1 MLKRSIVIL
10 LASVV
15 LLSGL
20 NMHAKEREPLVFVR
34 TIPLSELH
42 DGDFDHLAVDIP
54 GHRLFVAAEENSAV
68 EVIDLRTDKLIHII
82 DGVKAPHSILY
93 RADANKLF
101 VVDGGT
107 GQIKM
112 YQGDSLKP
120 IWAIQLELEC
130 DSIAID
136 PVANIVFVVNGGRST
151 HEPFSFISAVDLT
164 TGVKLY
170 DIKIESGFVDA
181 ISLDKS
187 TGRLFA
193 NFADQNAVAVIDI
206 AKRTVIAIWQVGDQA
221 HLNLA
226 MAFDSA
232 RHRLFVVA
240 RKPAKLLVLNSD
252 SGEIVASLPCVDMS
266 DDVTY
271 DPASKRLYI
280 AGTDFIDVFQQ
291 RDADHYDLIGHAPGS
306 FRAKTAILV
315 PEFNQYFVAAP
326 RHLDK
331 MAEVRVYKVKP

>member
-1 MLKRSIVIL
+1 MKRFIVIL
-10 LASVV
+10 FASVV

-20 NMHAKEREPLVFVR
+20 NVHAKEREPLVFVR

-42 DGDFDHLAVDIP
+42 DGDFDHLAIDIP

-68 EVIDLRTDKLIHII
+68 EVIDLLTDKLIRSI
-82 DGVKAPHSILY
+82 DDVKAPHSILY
-93 RADANKLF
+93 RADTNRLF

-120 IWAIQLELEC
+120 IGSIQLELEC

-151 HEPFSFISAVDLT
+151 HEPFSFISAVDLV
-164 TGVKLY
+164 TGTKLY
-170 DIKIESGFVDA
+170 DIKVDSGLVDA

-187 TGRLFA
+187 TGRMFV
-193 NFADQNAVAVIDI
+193 NFADKNTVGVIDI
-206 AKRTVIAIWQVGDQA
+206 AKRTVTAIWPVGDQA

-252 SGEIVASLPCVDMS
+252 SGEIVANLPCVDMS

-280 AGTDFIDVFQQ
+280 AGTYFVDVFQQ
-291 RDADHYDLIGHAPGS
+291 RDADHYDLIGHASGS

-331 MAEVRVYKVKP
+331 PAGVRVYDVKP

>member
-1 MLKRSIVIL
+1 MLKRIIVIL

-20 NMHAKEREPLVFVR
+20 NIHAKEREPLVFVR

-42 DGDFDHLAVDIP
+42 DGDFDHLAVDIS
-54 GHRLFVAAEENSAV
+54 GRRLFVAAEENSAV
-68 EVIDLRTDKLIHII
+68 DVIDLRTHKLIHRIEGI
-82 DGVKAPHSILY
+82 KAPHSLLY
-93 RADANKLF
+93 RADANKLL
-101 VVDGGT
+101 VIDGGT
-107 GQIKM
+107 GQIKI

-120 IWAIQLELEC
+120 IGAIQLELEC

-151 HEPFSFISAVDLT
+151 HEPFSFLSAVDLT
-164 TGVKLY
+164 TGTKLY
-170 DIKIESGFVDA
+170 DIKVDSGFVDA

-193 NFADQNAVAVIDI
+193 NFADENAVGVIDI
-206 AKRTVIAIWQVGDQA
+206 SKRSVVSVWPVGDQA

-226 MAFDSA
+226 MAFDSV

-240 RKPAKLLVLNSD
+240 RKPAKLLILNSD

-280 AGTDFIDVFQQ
+280 AGTEFIDVFQQ

-315 PEFNQYFVAAP
+315 PEFKQYFVAAP

-331 MAEVRVYKVKP
+331 TAGVRVYDVKP

>member
-1 MLKRSIVIL
+1 MLKKLIVIL

-20 NMHAKEREPLVFVR
+20 NMHAKQREPLVFVR
-34 TIPLSELH
+34 TIPLSDLH

-68 EVIDLRTDKLIHII
+68 EVIDLRTDKLIHSIE
-82 DGVKAPHSILY
+82 GVKAPHSLLY
-93 RADANKLF
+93 RADANKLL

-107 GQIKM
+107 GQIKI

-120 IWAIQLELEC
+120 IGAVQLELEC

-136 PVANIVFVVNGGRST
+136 RVANIVCVVNGGRST

-164 TGVKLY
+164 TGMKLY
-170 DIKIESGFVDA
+170 DIKVDSGFVDA
-181 ISLDKS
+181 IALDKS

-193 NFADQNAVAVIDI
+193 NFADQNAVGVIDI
-206 AKRTVIAIWQVGDQA
+206 AKRSVVAVWPVGEQA

-226 MAFDSA
+226 MAFDST

-271 DPASKRLYI
+271 DPPSNPLYI
-280 AGTDFIDVFQQ
+280 PGTDFIYIFQQ
-291 RDADHYDLIGHAPGS
+291 RDADHYELIEHAPGS
-306 FRAKTAILV
+306 FRAKTPILV
-315 PEFNQYFVAAP
+315 PEFNQYFLAAP

-331 MAEVRVYKVKP
+331 MAGVRVYDVKP

>member
-1 MLKRSIVIL
+1 LKRFIVIL
-10 LASVV
+10 FASVV

-20 NMHAKEREPLVFVR
+20 NVHAKEREPLVFVR

-68 EVIDLRTDKLIHII
+68 EVIDLRTDKLIRSI
-82 DGVKAPHSILY
+82 DDVKAPHSILY
-93 RADANKLF
+93 RADTNRLF

-120 IWAIQLELEC
+120 IGSIQLELEC

-164 TGVKLY
+164 TGMKLY
-170 DIKIESGFVDA
+170 DIKVDSGFVDA
-181 ISLDKS
+181 IFLDKS

-193 NFADQNAVAVIDI
+193 NFADQNGVGVIDI
-206 AKRTVIAIWQVGDQA
+206 SKRSVVSVWPVGDQA

-226 MAFDSA
+226 MAFDSV

-240 RKPAKLLVLNSD
+240 RKPAKLLILNSD

-280 AGTDFIDVFQQ
+280 AGTEFIDVFQQ

-315 PEFNQYFVAAP
+315 PEFKQYFVAAP

-331 MAEVRVYKVKP
+331 TAGVRVYDVKP

>member
-1 MLKRSIVIL
+1 MLTRIIVIL

-20 NMHAKEREPLVFVR
+20 KMQAKEREPLVFVR
-34 TIPLSELH
+34 AIPLSDLH

-54 GHRLFVAAEENSAV
+54 GRRLFVAAEDNSAV
-68 EVIDLRTDKLIHII
+68 EVIDLRTDKLVHSIE
-82 DGVKAPHSILY
+82 GVKAPHSLLY
-93 RADANKLF
+93 RADANKLL

-107 GQIKM
+107 GQIKI

-120 IWAIQLELEC
+120 IGAIQLELEC

-151 HEPFSFISAVDLT
+151 HEPYSFISAVDLT
-164 TGVKLY
+164 TGLKLY
-170 DIKIESGFVDA
+170 DIKIDSGFVDA

-206 AKRTVIAIWQVGDQA
+206 AKRTVIARWLVGDQA

-271 DPASKRLYI
+271 DPTSKRLYI

-291 RDADHYDLIGHAPGS
+291 RDADHYDRIGHAPGS

-331 MAEVRVYKVKP
+331 MAGVRVYEVKP

>member
-1 MLKRSIVIL
+1 MLKGFLVIL
-10 LASVV
+10 FASVA

-20 NMHAKEREPLVFVR
+20 KMHAKGGEPLVFVR

-68 EVIDLRTDKLIHII
+68 EVIDLLTNKLIHSI
-82 DGVKAPHSILY
+82 DGVKAPHSLLY
-93 RADANKLF
+93 RADANKMY

-107 GQIKM
+107 GQIKV

-120 IWAIQLELEC
+120 IGAIQLELEC

-151 HEPFSFISAVDLT
+151 HQPFSFISAVDLT

-170 DIKIESGFVDA
+170 DIKIDSGFVDA

-206 AKRTVIAIWQVGDQA
+206 AKRTVIAVWQVGDQA

-226 MAFDSA
+226 MAFDGA

-240 RKPAKLLVLNSD
+240 RKPAKLIVLNSD
-252 SGEIVASLPCVDMS
+252 SGEIVASLPCVDMA
-266 DDVTY
+266 DDATY

-280 AGTDFIDVFQQ
+280 AGTDFIDIFQQ

-331 MAEVRVYKVKP
+331 TAGVRVYEVKP

>member
-1 MLKRSIVIL
+1 
-10 LASVV
+10 
-15 LLSGL
+15 
-20 NMHAKEREPLVFVR
+20 
-34 TIPLSELH
+34 
-42 DGDFDHLAVDIP
+42 
-54 GHRLFVAAEENSAV
+54 
-68 EVIDLRTDKLIHII
+68 
-82 DGVKAPHSILY
+82 
-93 RADANKLF
+93 
-101 VVDGGT
+101 
-107 GQIKM
+107 
-112 YQGDSLKP
+112 
-120 IWAIQLELEC
+120 
-130 DSIAID
+130 
-136 PVANIVFVVNGGRST
+136 
-151 HEPFSFISAVDLT
+151 
-164 TGVKLY
+164 
-170 DIKIESGFVDA
+170 
-181 ISLDKS
+181 
-187 TGRLFA
+187 
-193 NFADQNAVAVIDI
+193 VIDI
-206 AKRTVIAIWQVGDQA
+206 AKRSVVAVWPVGEQA

-331 MAEVRVYKVKP
+331 MSGVRVYDVKP